1 MKRLLRTLA
10 LSIGL
15 VGLIAL
21 PVGAATTEESLC
33 TGAGG
38 TYSAG
43 GCNAQG
49 TQKVGSVGDLIS
61 NVTNIILFI
70 TGAIAVIMIIVGG
83 IRYVVSGGDGKAATD
98 ARNTVVYAAV
108 GLIVAFLSWGAVQFV
123 IRQLD
128 KP

>member
-1 MKRLLRTLA
+1 MKRLLKVLMI
-10 LSIGL
+10 SIGL

-21 PVGAATTEESLC
+21 PVGAATAEESLC

-38 TYSAG
+38 TYVNG
-43 GCNAQG
+43 VCNAQG
-49 TQKVGSVGDLIS
+49 TQKVGSVGDLLS
-61 NVTNIILFI
+61 NVTNIVLFI

-98 ARNTVVYAAV
+98 ARNTVVYAVV
-108 GLIVAFLSWGAVQFV
+108 GLIIAFLSWGAIQFV